1 MCIFK
6 KLILILC
13 VVSILNFGGAVC
25 STNAS
30 IISDDFSDFQIT
42 RLQTKVLKVVFVGN
56 RNAGK
61 TACRSALIGQSFD
74 FLEKNPTLCSSFAPI
89 TYKIPIGSDA
99 IRVEY
104 WDTTGINANE
114 NLFQQVMNE
123 RARDAHFMIVTIDFS
138 EVCTPEGL
146 PKLRTFTQDWLE
158 PIESINPRTHVI
170 LLGTK
175 LDVAQEMVNEGV
187 TSQRIFDKAQ
197 SLIVEAAN
205 NFNHFSAVKV
215 IPLFVSA
222 KTGENIDLLLYTIA
236 KATLTDEDDLY
247 NHLPLYFED
256 GMTFESA
263 SDSILAPEIK
273 AQKEQREREQ
283 QLKLQQTLDGV
294 YEKGHRTGFKDGH
307 KEGYQDGRDSKIGCS
322 VL

>member
-42 RLQTKVLKVVFVGN
+42 RLKTKVLKVVFVGN
-56 RNAGK
+56 RSTGK
-61 TACRSALIGQSFD
+61 TACRSVLIEQPFD
-74 FLEKNPTLCSSFAPI
+74 FLEKNPTLCSNFAPI

-104 WDTTGINANE
+104 WDTSGNE
-114 NLFQQVMNE
+114 NIRQQVLDE
-123 RARDAHFMIVTIDFS
+123 RARDANFVIVTVDFTK
-138 EVCTPEGL
+138 VCTPEGL

-175 LDVAQEMVNEGV
+175 LDLAREMIENGR

-205 NFNHFSAVKV
+205 NFNHFSAVQV
-215 IPLFVSA
+215 TPLFVSA
-222 KTGENIDLLLYTIA
+222 KTGENMDLLLYTIA

-263 SDSILAPEIK
+263 SDSMLAPEIK
-273 AQKEQREREQ
+273 VQKEQMEREQ
-283 QLKLQQTLDGV
+283 QFKLQQTLDEV